1 MIEQTRTVATPDGDM
16 SVVVTRPDG
25 AGPFPVVV
33 LFHHGPGLDGGT
45 RRAMA
50 TFADAGYLVAAPD
63 RYHRHGDLIVAD
75 TARFRAEPDSEE
87 AKRFGEMF
95 MSVTDGMVAD
105 DLAAVLADL
114 AADPAAGDGPY
125 GVVGYCIGARA
136 VLRAMTD
143 HPDRFGAG
151 AAFHPSFCV
160 TPGDDSPHHAVAGL
174 KGPLYVGIGRE
185 DRMQPA
191 EANQPLIDA
200 VNARGDASTAEVLD
214 GANHGFAVPGPAYH
228 EGAAA
233 QAYAKTLALFDGAVR
248 GAALS

>member
-1 MIEQTRTVATPDGDM
+1 MIEQTRSVTTPDGDM

-33 LFHHGPGLDGGT
+33 LFHHGPGLDDGT

-50 TFADAGYLVAAPD
+50 RFTDEGYLVAAPD

-75 TARFRAEPDSEE
+75 VARFRAEPDSDG
-87 AKRFGEMF
+87 AKRFGEMV
-95 MSVTDGMVAD
+95 MSVTDEMVAE
-105 DLAAVLADL
+105 DLAAVIDDL
-114 AADPAAGDGPY
+114 AADPAARDGRY

-136 VLRAMTD
+136 VLRAMAA
-143 HPDRFGAG
+143 HPDLFTAG

-160 TPGDDSPHHAVAGL
+160 TPGDDSPHHVVAGL
-174 KGPLYVGIGRE
+174 QGALYVGIGSE
-185 DRMQPA
+185 DRMQSA

-200 VNARGDASTAEVLD
+200 VDGLGERGTAEVLE

-233 QAYAKTLALFDGAVR
+233 RAYGRTLAMFDREVG
-248 GAALS
+248 